1 MEYYVGLDVSL
12 ELTSICVVLFGANSN
27 EGNARGGLH
36 DARVLRVWSFG
47 DIHPLEHDIQE
58 KQMLCLRRL
67 PAERVLSAITVSLP
81 RFVNEGCGLPKIKPP
96 ATWR

>member
-1 MEYYVGLDVSL
+1 MRPLNDGAAMEYYVGLDVSL
-12 ELTSICVVLFGANSN
+12 KLTSICVVLFGANSN

-58 KQMLCLRRL
+58 KQMLCLRQATCRT
-67 PAERVLSAITVSLP
+67 RSQ
-81 RFVNEGCGLPKIKPP
+81 RHHRQPP
-96 ATWR
+96 AIR